1 MGVHLKL
8 AAISETNIE
17 QLLENPRLIWKVIF
31 PTETHQ
37 AAQLSPA
44 RIDLLPEQ
52 FPIHETLGE
61 YWHALHYLLSGQVWS
76 GIMPEAFL
84 LDGGSFI
91 GSVDVGYGPARIF
104 DIDETKAIA
113 AMLARK
119 QPADLAEL
127 FNPLRMVDV
136 DIYPQIW
143 DSNPEAFDN
152 CLHYFKKLQ
161 HFMRHA
167 AENERGLVVY
177 LTKVAD
183 AEQQAA

>member
-31 PTETHQ
+31 PTEIHQ

-127 FNPLRMVDV
+127 FNPLRMWML
-136 DIYPQIW
+136 IFTRKFGITILKRLIT
-143 DSNPEAFDN
+143 AFTISKN
-152 CLHYFKKLQ
+152 CNILCVMQQK
-161 HFMRHA
+161 M
-167 AENERGLVVY
+167 NVVWWCI
-177 LTKVAD
+177 
-183 AEQQAA
+183 